1 MLALAVSGSAKLG
14 YLYMLTHAST
24 KVFIF
29 ILFGY
34 IIDMTGGVR
43 DLRKMGGFFY
53 KLAYSSFSYLGLSS
67 FVESAPILF
76 TLSQRQHYCKKY
88 AV

>member
-1 MLALAVSGSAKLG
+1 MLGLAVTSSSKLG

-43 DLRKMGGFFY
+43 DLRKMGGFFINANV
-53 KLAYSSFSYLGLSS
+53 LVLS
-67 FVESAPILF
+67 
-76 TLSQRQHYCKKY
+76 T
-88 AV
+88 